1 MAKRYRDSIK
11 SRRFLL
17 KLKLKKS
24 NKKAFTI
31 IELLISVVLI
41 SIVIAAILQMQQQT
55 RDMAVYITDR
65 SKSEFTNTLFA
76 IDESERY
83 HNSEK
88 DAYTLIAQSFRFDD
102 FKNKEILEKKKKNIF
117 VTDAL
122 KLVEIE
128 DMPPIPFEIKKVLLK
143 GSNSSSIFYRFS
155 QKY

>member
-1 MAKRYRDSIK
+1 MAKRYRYSIK

-17 KLKLKKS
+17 RLKLKKS

-31 IELLISVVLI
+31 IELLVSVVLI

-55 RDMAVYITDR
+55 RDMAVYISDR
-65 SKSEFTNTLFA
+65 SKSEFTNTLFT
-76 IDESERY
+76 IDESEQY

-88 DAYTLIAQSFRFDD
+88 DAYTIIAQSFRFND

-128 DMPPIPFEIKKVLLK
+128 DMPPIPFEVKKIMLK
-143 GSNSSSIFYRFS
+143 GNSSSIFYRFN
-155 QKY
+155 QK

>member
-1 MAKRYRDSIK
+1 M
-11 SRRFLL
+11 
-17 KLKLKKS
+17 KLKS

-65 SKSEFTNTLFA
+65 SKSEFTNTLFV

-88 DAYTLIAQSFRFDD
+88 DAYTLISQSFKFDD

-128 DMPPIPFEIKKVLLK
+128 DMPPIPFEVKKILLK
-143 GSNSSSIFYRFS
+143 GNSSSIFYRFS
-155 QKY
+155 QK